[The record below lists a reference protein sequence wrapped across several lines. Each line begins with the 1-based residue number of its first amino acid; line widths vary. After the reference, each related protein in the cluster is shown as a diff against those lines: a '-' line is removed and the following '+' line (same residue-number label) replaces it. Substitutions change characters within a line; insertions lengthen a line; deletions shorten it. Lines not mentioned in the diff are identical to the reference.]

1 MVKEE
6 GRRPMREHCLP
17 FDGTSERLLLEHV
30 VIGERVLVT
39 KGESVGTD
47 KLLGF
52 HMIGKKGGRYRRQ
65 GSFCEFG
72 GSRLEVHV
80 SLGGREKS
88 QTLVFGM
95 SL

>member
-1 MVKEE
+1 
-6 GRRPMREHCLP
+6 MREHCLP
-17 FDGTSERLLLEHV
+17 FDGTSERLIVRTCRNWRRGFGNQGREC
-30 VIGERVLVT
+30 
-39 KGESVGTD
+39 VGTD

-88 QTLVFGM
+88 QTLVFGL